1 MYPAEEDDETLA
13 PAAKK
18 SDLVP
23 RVLSALV
30 LVPAALAALYFGGTI
45 WAILVALCAIGLCV
59 EWANMVCDEAD
70 GRAMHFVIGISVL
83 SALAAAFFYEP
94 VFSLVLGLAIALP
107 FMLWGVAT
115 FERGRFWIG
124 FGVFYLTIASV
135 ALYWLRVQ
143 TVPNGFVLVLFLLVC
158 VWASDIG
165 AYFVGRSVGGPKI
178 FPSISPNKT
187 WSGSLGG
194 VAIAGLC
201 AAAFKPAFGL
211 NGSYFGLVVVAVG
224 LSAVS
229 QAGDAFESALK
240 RKFQIKDSGNIIP
253 GHGGVLDRLDALLLA
268 APVMAAFIWFS
279 K

>member
-1 MYPAEEDDETLA
+1 MYPAEDDDEALA

-45 WAILVALCAIGLCV
+45 WAALVALCAIGLCV
-59 EWANMVCDEAD
+59 EWANMVCDASD
-70 GRAMHFVIGISVL
+70 GRALHLVLSVSVL
-83 SALAAAFFYEP
+83 GALAAAYFFDP
-94 VFSLVLGLAIALP
+94 IFALVMGVAIAFP

-115 FERGRFWIG
+115 FERSRFWIG

-143 TVPNGFVLVLFLLVC
+143 TVPDGFVLVLFLLVS

-194 VAIAGLC
+194 IAVAGLC
-201 AAAFKPAFGL
+201 AAAFKPAFHL
-211 NGSYFGLVVVAVG
+211 NGSYVGLIVVGVG

-229 QAGDAFESALK
+229 QVGDAFESALK
-240 RKFQIKDSGNIIP
+240 RKFEIKDSGTIIP

-268 APVMAAFIWFS
+268 APVMAALIWFS